1 MLIQPAD
8 GSPGIF
14 VDLLQVAA
22 IVLESQTGWAF
33 PTESTPGLRPCGYRV
48 LFIHGG
54 EAIVSTEHG
63 AKLLAE
69 LAGK

>member
-14 VDLLQVAA
+14 VDKLRVEAVVAHD
-22 IVLESQTGWAF
+22 S
-33 PTESTPGLRPCGYRV
+33 SNYRV
-48 LFIHGG
+48 VFVSGASVLVSRVEG
-54 EAIVSTEHG
+54 ER
-63 AKLLAE
+63 LLTE